1 MRLPRQLHP
10 KPSQVWLG
18 LLGGFYLAALFVIA
32 ASAYA
37 GAAIFICLGAL
48 LLVEISLGWAVWQY
62 RRAPHSLR
70 LGRCGEFQVM
80 LTEGGAWRSAR
91 LLPETTSWGFVVVLL
106 CRLDLVAEEGHPER
120 WPRSLLITRDSLPP
134 DDFRALCVW
143 LRWREKAKPFPAEAI

>member
-10 KPSQVWLG
+10 KPSRIGLG
-18 LLGGFYLAALFVIA
+18 LLAGFHLVALFAIA

-48 LLVEISLGWAVWQY
+48 LLMAISLGWAVWQH
-62 RRAPHSLR
+62 RRAPYSLR
-70 LGRCGEFQVM
+70 LGRGGELLVM

-91 LLPETTSWGFVVVLL
+91 LLPETTSWEFAVVLR
-106 CRLDLVAEEGHPER
+106 CRLDREGAAYPER
-120 WPRSLLITRDSLPP
+120 WPRSLLIARDSLPS

-143 LRWREKAKPFPAEAI
+143 LRWRERAKHSPAEAI